1 MAPAGSKG
9 DVVPVSTTKPMFL
22 LVLFHVTVVP
32 AVTQKSLLLLAF
44 GMLGVE
50 EAPLEVRL
58 TSTSQGA
65 EADPH
70 VLVASQSCA
79 GFGSAHA
86 YLLAFLDCAV
96 AKPPA
101 NTIANTTKEHLIA
114 DDRLLG
120 AYLVVSARH
129 KL

>member
-58 TSTSQGA
+58 TSTSQGLKRTRRYWSHRKVA
-65 EADPH
+65 PD
-70 VLVASQSCA
+70 LVQCMRTCWLSWTA
-79 GFGSAHA
+79 
-86 YLLAFLDCAV
+86 
-96 AKPPA
+96 
-101 NTIANTTKEHLIA
+101 
-114 DDRLLG
+114 RLRSRLPERPLTVPKG
-120 AYLVVSARH
+120 TRLKMIDY
-129 KL
+129 